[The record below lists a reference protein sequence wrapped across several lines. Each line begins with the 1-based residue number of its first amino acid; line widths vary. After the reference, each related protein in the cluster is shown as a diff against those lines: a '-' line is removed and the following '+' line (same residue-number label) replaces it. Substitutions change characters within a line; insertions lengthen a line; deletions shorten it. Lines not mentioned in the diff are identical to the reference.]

1 MTELRT
7 PPADRLPDLEAE
19 QEIDF
24 GRYWNV
30 LLTRWWLPLGGL
42 VIGLVLG
49 YLVVLGS
56 RQVYQAKA
64 VLYLGQPLSPGGSA
78 QVQSVATNPTTV
90 GQIVHSESAIR
101 EAVSEAEMRPGELSG
116 KVSSHAV
123 SGSIGRL
130 GQSPLVEITVR
141 GSRKRKVADAANA
154 LAAVV
159 VSRLGGYAKA
169 KIQTFRTELASDD
182 RELAVIRAEID
193 ALNGRQGLPDPE
205 RLVLLSLA
213 EQRRA
218 TVEQD
223 RLEAR
228 QLLALAEQVEQP
240 RVVNDAVAVKK
251 TARSTRNSAAV
262 AGFFGLLLGIIAAL
276 LWEPVAARTG
286 RPA

>member
-141 GSRKRKVADAANA
+141 GSRRRKVAVAANA
-154 LAAVV
+154 LADEV

-193 ALNGRQGLPDPE
+193 ALNGRQGLPEPE

-240 RVVNDAVAVKK
+240 RVVNHAVAVKK

-276 LWEPVAARTG
+276 LWEPITARTG